1 MDKTEPLTAELETYE
16 RQKQQLVAESEGKF
30 VLIHGSEV
38 AGVWDTYND
47 ALKAGFEKFQLNPFL
62 VKQIE
67 GVDRLHYFTRDIE
80 LCRS

>member
-1 MDKTEPLTAELETYE
+1 
-16 RQKQQLVAESEGKF
+16 
-30 VLIHGSEV
+30 
-38 AGVWDTYND
+38 
-47 ALKAGFEKFQLNPFL
+47 LNPFL